1 MLPVSYTGSV
11 YIPSAT
17 ARLAL
22 ILCSLSFSFAQTGA
36 KKPVTLDDVLK
47 QPYARSTAPVWSPNG
62 QSYAYRQQSSIYL
75 YEAAKQKSKEWF
87 RPAKLEAD
95 AAKIAAS
102 KTFGWQNRRVASDS
116 IQWFPNGR
124 DILTE
129 AGGDLFIVHPNG
141 KHEQLTKTD
150 FAEEDPK
157 LSPDATQIL
166 YRFRSNLYVLEVS
179 SHQIRQITADGSA
192 TLLNGQLDWV
202 YPEELDLGTATWWSP
217 DSKQVAF
224 LQFDITNEFIYPQT
238 DLTGERAI
246 AEPERYP
253 QSGTPNA
260 RVKLGVITMA
270 TGQIKWMDAGETENA
285 LLARVI
291 WLPDSS
297 QLAVERLNRVQS
309 RLEVL
314 FCNPASGATRTV
326 LREESKTWINFEDNL
341 FFLKSR
347 PEFLWT
353 SEHENGFR
361 HIYRYSN
368 SGELLTKIT
377 GGDWEVKRIEAI
389 DEARRRVFFSSSE
402 SSPLESQ
409 LYTVSFDGGA
419 RTRLTP
425 EAGVHHIQANE
436 DGSYFLDS
444 YSNSTTPAS
453 QSLRNAA
460 GEQLA
465 VLHEPDNKLGAEFEL
480 LPSEIVKIAAEDG
493 TPLYG
498 RLTKP
503 AGFHSGVKYPLI
515 VQVYGGPGVQVVRN
529 EWQGV
534 NIAQAMAHS
543 GYLVWEMDNRG
554 SSGRGHKFED
564 PIFRELGTHEVQD
577 QKRGVEYLIQ
587 QGFVDPERVGITG
600 WSYGGYMT
608 VHSMLLASDVFKVG
622 VAGAPVTDWHNYD
635 TIYTERY
642 MDVPANNL
650 ERYNK
655 SSNVQN
661 AVHFE
666 GHLLILHNF
675 EDDNVLFQNSMQMAS
690 ALEKAGKVFF
700 MQIYP
705 QKTHG
710 VSGPYR
716 KTLMEAEMSFF
727 DRYLKDKN

>member
-1 MLPVSYTGSV
+1 M
-11 YIPSAT
+11 YIHSAAT
-17 ARLAL
+17 RFTF
-22 ILCSLSFSFAQTGA
+22 ILCSLSYLFAQPPA

-47 QPYARSTAPVWSPNG
+47 QSYPRMAAPIWSLNG
-62 QSYAYRQQSSIYL
+62 QTFAYHQQGSVYL

-87 RPAKLEAD
+87 QPAKLEAD
-95 AAKIAAS
+95 AVKVSESQA
-102 KTFGWQNRRVASDS
+102 FGWQNRRVSSGS
-116 IQWFPNGR
+116 IQWFPNNK

-129 AGGDLFIVHPNG
+129 AGGDLFRVHPNG

-157 LSPDATQIL
+157 LSPDGTQIL
-166 YRFRSNLYVLEVS
+166 YRTRSNLFLLDVA
-179 SHQIRQITADGSA
+179 SHQSRQLTSDGTP

-224 LQFDITNEFIYPQT
+224 LQFDVSNEFIYPQT
-238 DLTGERAI
+238 DLTGERAL

-260 RVKLGVITMA
+260 RVKLGVITLA
-270 TGQIKWMDAGETENA
+270 TGQIKWMDVGETGNA

-291 WLPDSS
+291 WLPNSS
-297 QLAVERLNRVQS
+297 QLAVERLNRVQNQ
-309 RLEVL
+309 LDLL
-314 FCNPASGATRTV
+314 FCNPTTGAADTI
-326 LREESKTWINFEDNL
+326 LHEEAKTWINFQDNL
-341 FFLKSR
+341 IFLKNR

-353 SEHENGFR
+353 SEHENGYR
-361 HIYRYSN
+361 HIYRYSY

-377 GGDWEVKRIEAI
+377 SGEWEVKRIEAI
-389 DEARRRVFFSSSE
+389 DEPQQKVFFSSSE

-409 LYTVSFDGGA
+409 FYSVSFNGGA

-425 EAGVHHIQANE
+425 EPGVHRIQAND

-453 QSLRNAA
+453 QSLKDAA
-460 GEQLA
+460 GKKLA
-465 VLHEPDNKLGAEFEL
+465 VLHEPDTKAVTDFDL
-480 LPSEIVKIAAEDG
+480 LPSEIVNITAEDG
-493 TPLYG
+493 TLLYG

-503 AGFHSGVKYPLI
+503 AGFQPGVKYPLI
-515 VQVYGGPGVQVVRN
+515 VQVYGGPGVQVVHN
-529 EWQGV
+529 DWQGV
-534 NIAQAMAHS
+534 NIGQAFAQS
-543 GYLVWEMDNRG
+543 GYVVWEMDNRG

-564 PIFRELGTHEVQD
+564 PIFRQLGTREVQD
-577 QKRGVEYLIQ
+577 QKLGVEYLIK
-587 QGFVDPERVGITG
+587 QGLVDPERVGITG

-608 VHSMLLASDVFKVG
+608 IHSMLLASDVFKVG

-642 MDVPANNL
+642 MGLPSNNL

-661 AVHFE
+661 ADKLA
-666 GHLLILHNF
+666 GRLLILHNF
-675 EDDNVLFQNSMQMAS
+675 EDDNVLFQNTMQMAS
-690 ALEKAGKVFF
+690 ALEKAGKLFF

-710 VSGPYR
+710 VTGAYR
-716 KTLMEAEMSFF
+716 KTLMEAEVSFF
-727 DRYLKDKN
+727 DQYLKEKK

>member
-1 MLPVSYTGSV
+1 V
-11 YIPSAT
+11 YIYSAA
-17 ARLAL
+17 ARLTL
-22 ILCSLSFSFAQTGA
+22 IFCSLSSLFAQTTA
-36 KKPVTLDDVLK
+36 KKPVTLDDLLK
-47 QPYARSTAPVWSPNG
+47 QPYPRFVAPVWSPNG
-62 QSYAYRQQSSIYL
+62 QTFAYRQQGSIYL

-87 RPAKLEAD
+87 QPSKLEAD
-95 AAKIAAS
+95 AAKISES
-102 KTFGWQNRRVASDS
+102 KAFGWQNRRVSSDS
-116 IQWFPNGR
+116 IQWFPNNK
-124 DILTE
+124 DLLAE
-129 AGGDLFIVHPNG
+129 AGGDLFIVRPNG

-157 LSPDATQIL
+157 LSPNASQIL
-166 YRFRSNLYVLEVS
+166 YRSQSNLYVLDVS
-179 SHQIRQITADGSA
+179 SHQTRQLTFDGSA

-202 YPEELDLGTATWWSP
+202 YPEELEIGTASWWSP

-224 LQFDITNEFIYPQT
+224 LQFDISNEFIYPQT
-238 DLTGERAI
+238 DLTGERAL

-260 RVKLGVITMA
+260 RVKLGVITLA
-270 TGQIKWMDAGETENA
+270 TGQIKWLDAGDTDA

-297 QLAVERLNRVQS
+297 QLAVERLNRVQNQ
-309 RLEVL
+309 LDLL
-314 FCNPASGATRTV
+314 FCNPSTGAAHTV
-326 LREESKTWINFEDNL
+326 LHEESKTWINFQDNL
-341 FFLKSR
+341 IFLKNR

-361 HIYRYSN
+361 HIYRYSYT
-368 SGELLTKIT
+368 GELLAKIT
-377 GGDWEVKRIEAI
+377 SGDWEVKKIEAVN
-389 DEARRRVFFSSSE
+389 EAQQSVLFLSSE

-409 LYTVSFDGGA
+409 LYTVSLNGGP

-425 EAGVHHIQANE
+425 EPGAHHIQAND
-436 DGSYFLDS
+436 DGGYFVDS
-444 YSNSTTPAS
+444 FSNATTPPS
-453 QSLRNAA
+453 QSLRNAG

-465 VLHEPDNKLGAEFEL
+465 VIHEPDTKPMTEFDL

-498 RLTKP
+498 RLIKP
-503 AGFHSGVKYPLI
+503 AGFQPGVKYPLI
-515 VQVYGGPGVQVVRN
+515 VKVYGGPGVQIVRN

-534 NIAQAMAHS
+534 DSGQAMAHR

-554 SSGRGHKFED
+554 SSGRGHKFEE
-564 PIFRELGTHEVQD
+564 PVFRELGTHEVED
-577 QKRGVEYLIQ
+577 QKLGVEYLIK
-587 QGFVDPERVGITG
+587 QGFVDPEHVGIVG

-608 VHSMLLASDVFKVG
+608 IHSMLLAPGVFKVG

-642 MDVPANNL
+642 MDLPANNL
-650 ERYNK
+650 DRYKK

-661 AVHFE
+661 AAKLE

-675 EDDNVLFQNSMQMAS
+675 EDDNVLFQNTMQMAG
-690 ALEKAGKVFF
+690 AFENAGKVFF

-705 QKTHG
+705 QKAHG

-716 KTLMEAEMSFF
+716 KSLMEAEMTFF
-727 DRYLKDKN
+727 DEYLKNKK

>member
-1 MLPVSYTGSV
+1 V
-11 YIPSAT
+11 YIHSAS
-17 ARLAL
+17 ARLTL
-22 ILCSLSFSFAQTGA
+22 LFCSLSFLTAQTA
-36 KKPVTLDDVLK
+36 TRKPVTLDDVLK
-47 QPYARSTAPVWSPNG
+47 QPYTRMTTPVWSPNG
-62 QSYAYRQQSSIYL
+62 QIFAYHQQGSVFL

-87 RPAKLEAD
+87 QPAKLEAD
-95 AAKIAAS
+95 AVKVSES
-102 KTFGWQNRRVASDS
+102 KAFGWQNRRVSSGS
-116 IQWFPNGR
+116 IQWFPNNK

-141 KHEQLTKTD
+141 KHEQLTQTD

-157 LSPDATQIL
+157 LSPDASQIL
-166 YRFRSNLYVLEVS
+166 YRTRSNLYLLDLS
-179 SHQIRQITADGSA
+179 SRQTKQLTSDGTP

-224 LQFDITNEFIYPQT
+224 LQFDISNEFIYPQT
-238 DLTGERAI
+238 DLTGERAL

-260 RVKLGVITMA
+260 RVRLGVITLA
-270 TGQIKWMDAGETENA
+270 TGQIKWIDIGGTDDA

-297 QLAVERLNRVQS
+297 QLAVERLNRVQNQ
-309 RLEVL
+309 LDLL
-314 FCNPASGATRTV
+314 FCNPATGATHAV
-326 LREESKTWINFEDNL
+326 LHEESKTWINFQDNL
-341 FFLKSR
+341 IFLKNR

-353 SEHENGFR
+353 SEHENGYR

-368 SGELLTKIT
+368 TGELVAKLTS
-377 GGDWEVKRIEAI
+377 GDWEVKRIEGV
-389 DEARRRVFFSSSE
+389 DEAHQKVFFSSSE
-402 SSPLESQ
+402 SNPLESQ
-409 LYTVSFDGGA
+409 VYSVPFAGGP
-419 RTRLTP
+419 RTRVTP
-425 EAGVHHIQANE
+425 EAGVHRIQAND

-444 YSNSTTPAS
+444 YSNLTTPPS

-465 VLHEPDNKLGAEFEL
+465 VIHEPDTKSISDFDL
-480 LPSEIVKIAAEDG
+480 LPSEIVKIAADDG

-503 AGFHSGVKYPLI
+503 AGFQAGVKYPLI
-515 VQVYGGPGVQVVRN
+515 VQVYGGPGVQVVLN
-529 EWQGV
+529 QWQGV
-534 NIAQAMAHS
+534 NIGQALAHS
-543 GYLVWEMDNRG
+543 GYLVWELDNRG

-564 PIFRELGTHEVQD
+564 PIFREMGTREVQD
-577 QKRGVEYLIQ
+577 QKLGVEYLIK
-587 QGFVDPERVGITG
+587 QGLVDPARVGITG

-608 VHSMLLASDVFKVG
+608 IHSMLLASDVFKVG

-642 MDVPANNL
+642 MDLPANNL

-661 AVHFE
+661 AAKLE

-675 EDDNVLFQNSMQMAS
+675 EDDNVLFQNTIQMAS
-690 ALEKAGKVFF
+690 AFEKAGKVFF

-705 QKTHG
+705 QKAHG
-710 VSGPYR
+710 VTGPYR
-716 KTLMEAEMSFF
+716 KSLLEAEMAFF
-727 DRYLKDKN
+727 DQYLKDKR

>member
-1 MLPVSYTGSV
+1 V
-11 YIPSAT
+11 YIHSAY
-17 ARLAL
+17 ARVTLV
-22 ILCSLSFSFAQTGA
+22 LCSLSFLFAQSTA

-47 QPYARSTAPVWSPNG
+47 QPYSRMTTPVWSPNG
-62 QSYAYRQQSSIYL
+62 QTFAYRQQGSIYL

-87 RPAKLEAD
+87 QPEKLEAD
-95 AAKIAAS
+95 AVRVSES
-102 KTFGWQNRRVASDS
+102 KAFGWQNRRVSSGS
-116 IQWFPNGR
+116 IQWFSNNK

-157 LSPDATQIL
+157 LSPDGTQIL
-166 YRFRSNLYVLEVS
+166 YRTHSNLYLLDIS
-179 SHQIRQITADGSA
+179 SHQTRPLTSDGTP

-224 LQFDITNEFIYPQT
+224 LQFDISHEFIYPQT
-238 DLTGERAI
+238 DLTGERAL

-260 RVKLGVITMA
+260 RVRLGVITLA
-270 TGQIKWMDAGETENA
+270 TGQIKWIDVGGTDDA
-285 LLARVI
+285 LVARVI
-291 WLPDSS
+291 WLPDST

-309 RLEVL
+309 QLDLL
-314 FCNPASGATRTV
+314 FCNPSAGIAHTV
-326 LREESKTWINFEDNL
+326 LHEESNTWINFQDNL
-341 FFLKSR
+341 IFLKSR

-361 HIYRYSN
+361 HIYRYSYT
-368 SGELLTKIT
+368 GELLAKIT
-377 GGDWEVKRIEAI
+377 SGDWEVKRIEAV
-389 DEARRRVFFSSSE
+389 DEAEAQQKVFFSSSE
-402 SSPLESQ
+402 ASPLDSQ
-409 LYTVSFDGGA
+409 FYSVSFNGGP

-425 EAGVHHIQANE
+425 ETGVHHIQAN
-436 DGSYFLDS
+436 DNGSYFLDS
-444 YSNSTTPAS
+444 YSNSTKPSS

-465 VLHEPDNKLGAEFEL
+465 VMHEPDTKAMAEFDL
-480 LPSEIVKIAAEDG
+480 LPSEIVKIAAPDG
-493 TPLYG
+493 TLLYG

-503 AGFHSGVKYPLI
+503 AGFQSGVKYPLI

-534 NIAQAMAHS
+534 NLAQALSHS

-564 PIFRELGTHEVQD
+564 PIFRELGTREVED
-577 QKRGVEYLIQ
+577 QKLGVEYLIK

-608 VHSMLLASDVFKVG
+608 IHSMLLASDVFKVG

-642 MDVPANNL
+642 MDLPANNL

-661 AVHFE
+661 ADKFA

-675 EDDNVLFQNSMQMAS
+675 EDDNVLFQNTMQMAS
-690 ALEKAGKVFF
+690 ALEKAGKLFF

-710 VSGPYR
+710 VSGAYR
-716 KTLMEAEMSFF
+716 KTLMEAEVSFF
-727 DRYLKDKN
+727 DQYLKEKK